1 MMMRNILDHPLPEK
15 KKPAKSSYYPLLLR
29 YGITVLLFP
38 AALLRLRSES
48 LSAWQLLT
56 GGLWSSTQF
65 LLAGAL
71 LLLLKWLFLKP
82 RTTLDQPPETVLSIL
97 KNTVDLIVF
106 VGVLQLIWQWWS
118 K

>member
-1 MMMRNILDHPLPEK
+1 MRNILDHPLPEK
-15 KKPAKSSYYPLLLR
+15 EKPVKSSDYPLLLR
-29 YGITVLLFP
+29 YGITILLFP
-38 AALLRLRSES
+38 AALLRLRSEGLTAS
-48 LSAWQLLT
+48 ELLT
-56 GGLWSSTQF
+56 GGLWSSIQF

-71 LLLLKWLFLKP
+71 LLLFRWLFLNSRNP
-82 RTTLDQPPETVLSIL
+82 ADQLHGIILPLL